1 MNTAQIVHAQAD
13 KRTVA
18 FGEAEAATP
27 LTVQQV
33 LGQVAL
39 IQQIMKATMK
49 EGEHYGRIPG
59 CGNKPSLL
67 KPGAEKLCLTF
78 RLAPMY
84 DVQERQLERGHR
96 EYRIAATLTSILS
109 GVHVGQGVG
118 SCSTLENKC
127 RFIAQVMN
135 GDATVRRAE
144 DVDAAAL
151 TYAEVKAIASGNPL
165 VIEKAGVDAEVARL
179 TRLKKQHLDSQYQVR
194 YRLKSLVESVEH
206 CERIMANLRTDLATR
221 VSTQG
226 DRFVLKLKKET
237 YTDRVKAGR
246 ALVFLAE
253 SLRPFTTTHPI
264 GKVGGFPFA
273 VQRMDGS
280 AKVLIQGKAD
290 HEANISDNALGTV
303 ASVEKALQ
311 SMESRLE
318 SRGEELADYQ
328 RKREELGRHVGA
340 PFEYEEKLV
349 AATARQQ
356 EIFAAL
362 DLTKNQAGTQ
372 SEDGSAEEP
381 AAAPSAAVVHDIK
394 QGEQTSNGAS
404 RRPAMAA

>member
-1 MNTAQIVHAQAD
+1 M
-13 KRTVA
+13 
-18 FGEAEAATP
+18 
-27 LTVQQV
+27 
-33 LGQVAL
+33 
-39 IQQIMKATMK
+39 
-49 EGEHYGRIPG
+49 
-59 CGNKPSLL
+59 
-67 KPGAEKLCLTF
+67 
-78 RLAPMY
+78 
-84 DVQERQLERGHR
+84 
-96 EYRIAATLTSILS
+96 
-109 GVHVGQGVG
+109 
-118 SCSTLENKC
+118 
-127 RFIAQVMN
+127 
-135 GDATVRRAE
+135 
-144 DVDAAAL
+144 
-151 TYAEVKAIASGNPL
+151 
-165 VIEKAGVDAEVARL
+165 DAEVARL

-206 CERIMANLRTDLATR
+206 CERIMANLRTDLGTR

-264 GKVGGFPFA
+264 GEVGGFPFA

-280 AKVLIQGKAD
+280 AKLLIQGKAD

-311 SMESRLE
+311 SIESRLE
-318 SRGEELADYQ
+318 SRGEDLADYQ

-372 SEDGSAEEP
+372 REGGADDETSP
-381 AAAPSAAVVHDIK
+381 APTPVVTQEIA
-394 QGEQTSNGAS
+394 QGERSNVGRAHQ
-404 RRPAMAA
+404 PAMAA